1 MLTQRELLQLTTEG
15 FAGALRRAAVGA
27 TKAVLPITTG
37 AVSSIYNTIRGD
49 KKVDYNTPEKRKIV
63 DILNKQGLT
72 PADITPQT
80 GGGITQTNPVTWSV
94 YVTDT
99 DGNKYTTPAIFKKND
114 AGQIELVKRP
124 ANRVKSPKTQPT
136 ADTQNQRDTLK
147 QSQPKNI
154 IPDVKDH
161 DQYY

>member
-15 FAGALRRAAVGA
+15 FAAALGRAAVGA

-49 KKVDYNTPEKRKIV
+49 KKVDYNTPVIV

-72 PADITPQT
+72 PAD
-80 GGGITQTNPVTWSV
+80 ITQTNPVTWSV

-99 DGNKYTTPAIFKKND
+99 DGNKYTTPAIFKKNN

>member
-15 FAGALRRAAVGA
+15 FAAALGRAAVGA

-49 KKVDYNTPEKRKIV
+49 KKVDYNTSEKRKIV
-63 DILNKQGLT
+63 GILNKQGLT
-72 PADITPQT
+72 PAD
-80 GGGITQTNPVTWSV
+80 ITQTNPVTWSV
-94 YVTDT
+94 YVTGT